1 MELDGRPA
9 FATGDLF
16 SPHPTGKKDLWRICG
31 RKDDQIMHS
40 NGEKTNPGP
49 MGKVKHF
56 VSPSP
61 EPHQPF
67 LVPETIIS
75 KHPAVSKALMFGRE
89 QFNTGVIIEP
99 ASSAFLDPKDE
110 ASRKAYIDEIWQV
123 QIDLCILSITDFDQA
138 KCGRGQ
144 RSSSFAL
151 SSI

>member
-9 FATGDLF
+9 FATGVLF

-89 QFNTGVIIEP
+89 QFTTGVIIEP
-99 ASSAFLDPKDE
+99 APSASWSECTEEGK
-110 ASRKAYIDEIWQV
+110 
-123 QIDLCILSITDFDQA
+123 QIYLRHCFQDI
-138 KCGRGQ
+138 
-144 RSSSFAL
+144 
-151 SSI
+151 